1 MYRPDIEATDVL
13 EQLDDD
19 QVGMSLWARCY
30 AQERAEP
37 ERLRPFG
44 SSSGNISRLPAER
57 LARGSRC
64 SC

>member
-1 MYRPDIEATDVL
+1 MTSVPARFCSGQRAGDMYRPDIEATNVL
-13 EQLDDD
+13 AQLDDD

-44 SSSGNISRLPAER
+44 
-57 LARGSRC
+57 
-64 SC
+64 